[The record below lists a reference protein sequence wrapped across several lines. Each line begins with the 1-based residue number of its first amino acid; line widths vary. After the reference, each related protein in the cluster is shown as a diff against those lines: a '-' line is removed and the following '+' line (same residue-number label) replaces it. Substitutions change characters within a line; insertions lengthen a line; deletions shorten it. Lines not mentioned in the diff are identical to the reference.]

1 MADDIQS
8 SFKELVG
15 NAAKEKSDFKT
26 LAILCLGLVI
36 GLFIGYTMNLEKDA
50 QIRAD
55 KDCGVCQENLNIA
68 VGNFNVLA
76 KTCQEAKPFAKNI
89 SILPGYIDEKVVV
102 YAS

>member
-15 NAAKEKSDFKT
+15 SAAREKSDFKT
-26 LAILCLGLVI
+26 LALFTIGIAV
-36 GLFIGYTMNLEKDA
+36 GLFIGFSMNLEKDA

-55 KDCGVCQENLNIA
+55 KDCGVCQSNLNTMID
-68 VGNFNVLA
+68 NFNVLA
-76 KTCQEAKPFAKNI
+76 KTCHEAVPFARNI
-89 SILPGYIDEKVVV
+89 SILPGYIDEEVVV

>member
-15 NAAKEKSDFKT
+15 NASRERSDFKT

-50 QIRAD
+50 QIRAT
-55 KDCGVCQENLNIA
+55 KDCGVCQSNINTMID
-68 VGNFNVLA
+68 NFNVLA
-76 KTCQEAKPFAKNI
+76 RNCSEAKPFARNI
-89 SILPGYIDEKVVV
+89 SILPGYIDEKVTI